1 MMPGMRAA
9 LLCALLAGPS
19 AADTSPA
26 QEAHAK
32 AREAHEDAAAAMAE
46 GRGLL
51 KDLAALQGRY
61 RADADFAA
69 LSAEREALRARTSG
83 AQRRYQLSRRELLEL
98 RKEHQSGQ
106 LLRLL
111 AVPEKDQFA
120 AGLMESLEFDR
131 LLADLSGFGRD
142 VERALADD
150 EAAYAA
156 ALLEARHARRLRAV
170 LWAAGALALTALLYA
185 ATRPA
190 RWRVRLPPPD
200 APRLE

>member
-1 MMPGMRAA
+1 MMPDMRAA
-9 LLCALLAGPS
+9 LLCALAVWSPS
-19 AADTSPA
+19 YAAAPA
-26 QEAHAK
+26 VEAHAK
-32 AREAHEDAAAAMAE
+32 AQEVHAEATASMAE

-61 RADADFAA
+61 RPDADFDALGAERAA
-69 LSAEREALRARTSG
+69 LLRRIADVAARHG
-83 AQRRYQLSRRELLEL
+83 RLRVELLEL

-111 AVPEKDQFA
+111 AVPAKEQFA
-120 AGLMESLEFDR
+120 SGLMEALEFDR
-131 LLADLSGFGRD
+131 FLADISGFGRD
-142 VERALADD
+142 VERTLADD

-156 ALLEARHARRLRAV
+156 ALLDARHARRLRAV
-170 LWAAGALALTALLYA
+170 FWAAGALALSALFYV

-190 RWRVRLPPPD
+190 RWRLRLPPPD